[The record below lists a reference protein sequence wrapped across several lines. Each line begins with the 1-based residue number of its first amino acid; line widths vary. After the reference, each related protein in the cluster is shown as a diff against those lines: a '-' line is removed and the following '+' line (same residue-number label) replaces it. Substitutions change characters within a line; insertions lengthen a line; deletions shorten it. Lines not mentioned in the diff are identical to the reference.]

1 MNLGWDLVRIG
12 PPRVVPPSDR
22 QKYQCRLARPGG
34 PGGRQ
39 RPLGTWRDAV
49 SELDQRADHAD
60 RPATPRW
67 THLALRVAD
76 MDATIAWYLKY
87 TPLELLERREDED
100 GYGAWLGHSDNSEHP
115 FVLVLAQFF
124 PDKDPFAPSPIAKL
138 APFNHFGIE
147 LPNKADVDEIAAR
160 GEADGCL
167 GSRPSRCPR
176 RSATSAC

>member
-1 MNLGWDLVRIG
+1 MPPFGWPKRTSDDQGTPSGGKRSAGPLVRWHDAA
-12 PPRVVPPSDR
+12 PSS
-22 QKYQCRLARPGG
+22 
-34 PGGRQ
+34 
-39 RPLGTWRDAV
+39 T
-49 SELDQRADHAD
+49 SEPHHVD

-76 MDATIAWYLKY
+76 IDTTIAWYLEY
-87 TPLELLERREDED
+87 TPLELLDRRDDDD

-147 LPNKADVDEIAAR
+147 LPNKSDVDEIAAR
-160 GEADGCL
+160 GEAAGL
-167 GSRPSRCPR
+167 PR
-176 RSATSAC
+176 VPGQA